1 MNFSDKTNIER
12 ARDMYQWHRQRMF
25 LDSMDAPKVVLHPH
39 LARLN
44 ANRVP
49 YEHYR
54 KVMRKLIIE
63 KLFFILSTF

>member
-25 LDSMDAPKVVLHPH
+25 LDSMDPH

-54 KVMRKLIIE
+54 KVMRKLFIE
-63 KLFFILSTF
+63 KLFIS